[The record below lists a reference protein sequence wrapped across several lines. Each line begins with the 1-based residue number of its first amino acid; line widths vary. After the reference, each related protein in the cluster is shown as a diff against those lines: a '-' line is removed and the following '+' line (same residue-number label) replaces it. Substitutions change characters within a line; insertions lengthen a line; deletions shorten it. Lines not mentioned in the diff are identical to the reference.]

1 MGVNSLP
8 KTVTRQCS
16 GCDLNP
22 GPSAPES
29 SMLTTWLPSHLKQTY
44 NCYINSQRTNAHV
57 VWWTGWNSFSVLY
70 ASTSLEESPA
80 VNRVCW
86 LCATVDVKLNG
97 LNVVVSMEYMMTL
110 KDFFVDSLPPTSPST
125 SSPAPRPGQY
135 IHIHYTL
142 QTVVVVVVVQSGR
155 ELGVSDDSQGL
166 LCRQFTSHV
175 TVNLIACPPTWSIH
189 TLSLHTTDSGSG
201 SGSSEWTWAW
211 NQRHPVH
218 PCGSGRT
225 LRF

>member
-8 KTVTRQCS
+8 KTVTRQRS

-86 LCATVDVKLNG
+86 LLCYSGCEVEWA
-97 LNVVVSMEYMMTL
+97 E
-110 KDFFVDSLPPTSPST
+110 
-125 SSPAPRPGQY
+125 R
-135 IHIHYTL
+135 
-142 QTVVVVVVVQSGR
+142 GR
-155 ELGVSDDSQGL
+155 EHGVYDDTQGL
-166 LCRQFTSHV
+166 LRRQFTSHV

-211 NQRHPVH
+211 NQWHPVH